1 MAKLRTLILCSL
13 CLLMFSAC
21 RQSYTFDTT
30 GTQQISRDLNEKFG
44 PDAWYT
50 AIILGLD
57 GQHSKLIVEQT
68 DDPAALTQQQWIKL
82 GEDWQ
87 KSAEITIR
95 LEGGKP
101 QDYMFQ
107 LGKEVDLA
115 LLGNLIADARN
126 KIEEKGISD
135 AEVRLASVNSST
147 KMNRK
152 EEGITYTVALR
163 SKSADKDYSFIYN
176 LDGSLKQF
184 NE

>member
-1 MAKLRTLILCSL
+1 VG
-13 CLLMFSAC
+13 FSAC
-21 RQSYTFDTT
+21 RQSYTFDTA
-30 GTQQISRDLNEKFG
+30 GMQQINRDLQAQFG

-50 AIILGLD
+50 AIILGMD

-68 DDPAALTQQQWIKL
+68 NDPASLTQQQWLKL

-95 LEGGKP
+95 LDGGKP

-115 LLGNLIADARN
+115 LLGNLISDARN
-126 KIEEKGISD
+126 RLQEKGVSD

-152 EEGITYTVALR
+152 AEGITYTVAMKSR
-163 SKSADKDYSFIYN
+163 SADKDYSFIYN

>member
-1 MAKLRTLILCSL
+1 MANLRTLALGVF
-13 CLLMFSAC
+13 LLMTFSAC
-21 RQSYTFDTT
+21 RQSYTFDAA
-30 GTQQISRDLNEKFG
+30 GMQQISTELDEKFG
-44 PDAWYT
+44 TDAWYT

-68 DDPAALTQQQWIKL
+68 NDPASLTQRQWIKL

-95 LEGGKP
+95 LDGGKP

-107 LGKEVDLA
+107 LGNEVDLA
-115 LLGNLIADARN
+115 LLGNLIADARHR
-126 KIEEKGISD
+126 IEEKGVSD
-135 AEVRLASVNSST
+135 AKVRLASVNSST

-152 EEGITYTVALR
+152 EEGITYTVAL
-163 SKSADKDYSFIYN
+163 KSPSANKDYSFIYN